1 MEDKKTKGFLKE
13 FQKEGPDSVSNK
25 ERNKEKY
32 MDHKEES
39 RLAKKGL
46 FGHREKMDRR
56 DDIAPLK
63 PAVPK
68 GNGRDKLNTH
78 PADELSAADP
88 SRRDKEKLMADK
100 GVLKPE
106 DGLVQVDELIYS
118 KELKKA
124 PRVKKTPTRSN
135 TINQIHNG
143 KVQISLKAAIKER
156 TNPVQVNAK
165 QMEDDAVRQQET
177 GNRMNEEVQR
187 ASDEADRIRE
197 EQELEQIHKEESAA
211 QMRAAEALA
220 TGAITL
226 GVIDALDKLGK
237 DEPGKKAI
245 EAEKTGL
252 FGRLAGLFRGGKAEE
267 EEIIE
272 DGLSGTKSK
281 ALAVPQPDAPAKVAG
296 KTPTVPGRE
305 ELSATME
312 KFLAKSEARHS
323 LSAPAGPGKP
333 KREKGKDKGDS
344 SLMPQR

>member
-13 FQKEGPDSVSNK
+13 FQKEDPDSVSNK
-25 ERNKEKY
+25 ERNEEKY
-32 MDHKEES
+32 MDCKKES
-39 RLAKKGL
+39 RPAKKGL
-46 FGHREKMDRR
+46 FGHREKVNGR
-56 DDIAPLK
+56 DDIAPLR
-63 PAVPK
+63 PAAQK
-68 GNGRDKLNTH
+68 GSGRDKLNTH
-78 PADELSAADP
+78 PADNLSVADP

-124 PRVKKTPTRSN
+124 PRVEKTPTRSN

-165 QMEDDAVRQQET
+165 QMEDDAVRQQEA

-211 QMRAAEALA
+211 QMRAADALA

-226 GVIDALDKLGK
+226 GVIDALDKPGK
-237 DEPGKKAI
+237 GEPGKKAI

-272 DGLSGTKSK
+272 DGLSETKSK

-312 KFLAKSEARHS
+312 KFLAKSDARHS

>member
-25 ERNKEKY
+25 ERNKEKH

-39 RLAKKGL
+39 RPAKKGL
-46 FGHREKMDRR
+46 FKHKGKTDER
-56 DDIAPLK
+56 DNIAPLR
-63 PAVPK
+63 PAGPK
-68 GNGRDKLNTH
+68 GKNRDKLNTY
-78 PADELSAADP
+78 PADELTAADP
-88 SRRDKEKLMADK
+88 SRRNKEKLMADK
-100 GVLKPE
+100 GILKPE
-106 DGLVQVDELIYS
+106 DSLIQGDELIYS

-124 PRVKKTPTRSN
+124 PRVEKTPIKSN
-135 TINQIHNG
+135 TINQIHDG
-143 KVQISLKAAIKER
+143 KTQISLKAAIKER

-165 QMEDDAVRQQET
+165 QMEDDAVRQQEA

-211 QMRAAEALA
+211 QMRAADALA

-226 GVIDALDKLGK
+226 GVIDALDKPGK
-237 DEPGKKAI
+237 GEPGKKAI

-252 FGRLAGLFRGGKAEE
+252 FGRLAGLFRGGKTEE

-272 DGLSGTKSK
+272 DGLSETKSK

-312 KFLAKSEARHS
+312 KFLAKSDVRHS
-323 LSAPAGPGKP
+323 LSAPAGPRKP
-333 KREKGKDKGDS
+333 KREKGKDKGDD

>member
-13 FQKEGPDSVSNK
+13 SKKEGPDSVSNK

-39 RLAKKGL
+39 RPARKGSFKHRKKTD
-46 FGHREKMDRR
+46 ER
-56 DDIAPLK
+56 DNIAPLR
-63 PAVPK
+63 PAGPK
-68 GNGRDKLNTH
+68 GKNRDKLKAY
-78 PADELSAADP
+78 PADELTAADP
-88 SRRDKEKLMADK
+88 SRRNKEKLMADK
-100 GVLKPE
+100 GILKPE
-106 DGLVQVDELIYS
+106 DSLIQGDELIYS

-124 PRVKKTPTRSN
+124 PRVEKTPIKSN
-135 TINQIHNG
+135 TINQIHDG
-143 KVQISLKAAIKER
+143 KTQISLKVAIKER

-165 QMEDDAVRQQET
+165 QMEDDAVRQQEA

-197 EQELEQIHKEESAA
+197 EQELEQIHKEEAAA
-211 QMRAAEALA
+211 QMRAADALA

-226 GVIDALDKLGK
+226 GVIDALDKPGK
-237 DEPGKKAI
+237 GEPGKKAI

-252 FGRLAGLFRGGKAEE
+252 FGRLAGLFRGGKTEE

-272 DGLSGTKSK
+272 DGLSETKSK

-312 KFLAKSEARHS
+312 KFLAKSDARHS
-323 LSAPAGPGKP
+323 LSAPAGPRKP
-333 KREKGKDKGDS
+333 KREKGKDRGDD